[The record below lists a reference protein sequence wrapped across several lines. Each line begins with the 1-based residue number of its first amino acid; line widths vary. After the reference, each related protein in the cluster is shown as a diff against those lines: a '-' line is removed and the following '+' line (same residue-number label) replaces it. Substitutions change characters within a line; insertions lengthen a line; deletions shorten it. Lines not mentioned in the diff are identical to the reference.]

1 MSTHEQITNNLTS
14 AVRNT
19 GGRNGPQGLEEL
31 MSDEVLREMCDK
43 NYHQLLPLIAEK
55 MQKEKEQKD
64 KLNEVKARLIY
75 GEEFGVKIRSH
86 EESHYS
92 KSKTPTARTEPR
104 RRHGGRYS
112 RSPSPYAS
120 VFKRLKKYRSPSPR
134 LRPRKEG
141 GVFNRL
147 GRKEPATSACPDS
160 RQRKSKD
167 SEGGHWKSKSR
178 WQKSNTDEE
187 DLSQP
192 CTCEE
197 RNPFTPR
204 IWHFSL
210 PRTRM
215 PSHVKTYDGSGDP
228 EDHLKLFQSAA
239 KTEGWAM
246 PTWCHMFNSTLTGNA
261 RVWFDKLPKESI
273 DSYEDLR
280 TAFRENYLQQT
291 KHIKDPV
298 EIHHIKQRDRESTED
313 FMKRYKAEVLDVE
326 GAPECMRISGGSCC
340 TQSRPEKSAFI
351 METVRGGN
359 KPNFKKGFKNEQR
372 PDRKLDRFSLLTKT
386 PKEIFALE
394 KGKFKAPPP
403 MVTPVEKRDPNKY
416 CEFHSDMGHST
427 SEWMQLRKQIDEMIK
442 AGKLSQFIKELKQND
457 KPKAPK
463 KGEASGKD
471 KPLTILMIQP
481 WERVAKPRIT
491 QSFSPETAMSFP
503 PLREE
508 DGTEGPMIIE
518 VEMGGHFVHR
528 VYIDGGA
535 SSEVLYEHCFIK
547 LRKEIRDQMV
557 PATTHL
563 IGFSGETIWPLG
575 QIALLVKIGDEV
587 HSTSAWMNFMV
598 IRSPSQHNAII
609 GRPGIRKIR
618 AVPSTAHGMLKFPVE
633 GGTVTLQSS
642 RVIPMECAMISGPS
656 IQAPAVNQVLE
667 EKINIAIH
675 PEYPEQTVAI
685 GSTLTEKGRKGLCS
699 LLKQNLDIFAWKPAD
714 MTGVPRNI
722 AEHRLN
728 IREGYS
734 PVRQKKRGQAPERN
748 KVIQEE
754 VEKLVDA
761 GIMKEV
767 HYHSWLSNPVMV
779 KKHDGTWRMCV
790 DFKDL
795 NNACPKDCYP
805 LPEIDWKVESLC
817 GYSFKC
823 FLDAYKGYHQIKMAK
838 EDEEKTA
845 FITSQGIFCYSKMPF
860 GLKNAGSTYQR
871 LVDKAFQKQIGRN
884 LEVYVDDLVIKSHT
898 EEEIVRDITETFKTL
913 RQINMK
919 LNPKKC
925 TFGMQEGMF
934 LGYKVSTNG
943 FRACLEKVDAVL
955 SLPSPRCIK
964 DVHKLNGKL
973 ASLNRF
979 LSKSAEKSLPF
990 FKTLKKCTKKSDF
1003 QWTPK
1008 AEEAFKQMKKL
1019 IAELPTLTAPR
1030 EHEELIIYLAAAKE
1044 AISAILMTDKEGKQ
1058 IPVYFV
1064 SRTLRG
1070 PEVNYT
1076 PMEKLVLA
1084 FLSAKIS
1091 GRMLKWKFELEGY
1104 DIQYRPRT
1112 AIKGQILA
1120 DFIMER
1126 LEEESPDELMAEPEV
1141 LPEPRTLFTDGSSCV
1156 DGSGAGLILTNPE
1169 GAKFTYAMRFRFEA
1183 TNNEAEYEALIV
1195 GLQIAEQMG
1204 VKNLQANVDS
1214 RLVANQVNGSYITK
1228 ESGMIQYLN
1237 KVLVEELKEKSIN
1250 EKEILD
1256 VVEEEGNTWMTP
1268 ICEYLTKEILSE
1280 DKKKARAV
1288 RRKAARYA
1296 MINGTLYKKS
1306 FLGPWLRCVGPLQAN
1321 YVLREIHEGSCSM
1334 HSGPRSVVAKVIR
1347 TGYYWPTMHMDARN
1361 LIRECNDCQ
1370 IHRPV
1375 PRNPQQNLTPITSP
1389 WPFYK
1394 WGIDIAGPFP
1404 EGPGKVKF
1412 LIVAIDYFTKWIEA
1426 KAVATITGN
1435 QVKKFVWDNI
1445 VCRFGLPGEIISD
1458 NGKQFRDNPFKDWC
1472 EKLCI
1477 RQCFASVKHPQAN
1490 GLVERA
1496 NRSLGEGIKAR
1507 LDEKSKDW
1515 IEELPHV
1522 LWAHRTMIKS
1532 SNGETPFSLTYGT
1545 EAVIPAEIG
1554 MPTLRT
1560 AEIDQTKNNEALGIN
1575 LDLIEERREQAAIQ
1589 EAKSKKKMEKYYNS
1603 RVRGTSFKPGDMVYR
1618 SNEASHAKDEGK
1630 LGPKWEGP
1638 YEVKESL
1645 GKGAYKLKDCKG
1657 NEMPRTWNICNLKK
1671 CYIHEL

>member
-1 MSTHEQITNNLTS
+1 
-14 AVRNT
+14 
-19 GGRNGPQGLEEL
+19 
-31 MSDEVLREMCDK
+31 
-43 NYHQLLPLIAEK
+43 
-55 MQKEKEQKD
+55 
-64 KLNEVKARLIY
+64 
-75 GEEFGVKIRSH
+75 
-86 EESHYS
+86 
-92 KSKTPTARTEPR
+92 
-104 RRHGGRYS
+104 
-112 RSPSPYAS
+112 
-120 VFKRLKKYRSPSPR
+120 
-134 LRPRKEG
+134 
-141 GVFNRL
+141 
-147 GRKEPATSACPDS
+147 
-160 RQRKSKD
+160 
-167 SEGGHWKSKSR
+167 
-178 WQKSNTDEE
+178 
-187 DLSQP
+187 
-192 CTCEE
+192 
-197 RNPFTPR
+197 
-204 IWHFSL
+204 
-210 PRTRM
+210 
-215 PSHVKTYDGSGDP
+215 
-228 EDHLKLFQSAA
+228 
-239 KTEGWAM
+239 
-246 PTWCHMFNSTLTGNA
+246 
-261 RVWFDKLPKESI
+261 
-273 DSYEDLR
+273 
-280 TAFRENYLQQT
+280 
-291 KHIKDPV
+291 
-298 EIHHIKQRDRESTED
+298 
-313 FMKRYKAEVLDVE
+313 
-326 GAPECMRISGGSCC
+326 
-340 TQSRPEKSAFI
+340 
-351 METVRGGN
+351 
-359 KPNFKKGFKNEQR
+359 
-372 PDRKLDRFSLLTKT
+372 
-386 PKEIFALE
+386 
-394 KGKFKAPPP
+394 
-403 MVTPVEKRDPNKY
+403 
-416 CEFHSDMGHST
+416 
-427 SEWMQLRKQIDEMIK
+427 
-442 AGKLSQFIKELKQND
+442 
-457 KPKAPK
+457 
-463 KGEASGKD
+463 
-471 KPLTILMIQP
+471 
-481 WERVAKPRIT
+481 
-491 QSFSPETAMSFP
+491 
-503 PLREE
+503 
-508 DGTEGPMIIE
+508 
-518 VEMGGHFVHR
+518 
-528 VYIDGGA
+528 
-535 SSEVLYEHCFIK
+535 
-547 LRKEIRDQMV
+547 MV

-618 AVPSTAHGMLKFPVE
+618 AVPSTAHGMLKFPVK

-642 RVIPMECAMISGPS
+642 KVIPMECAMISGPS
-656 IQAPAVNQVLE
+656 IQCPVANQIPE
-667 EKINIAIH
+667 EKINVAIH

-685 GSTLTEKGRKGLCS
+685 GSTLTEKGRKELCS

-817 GYSFKC
+817 GYPFKC

-871 LVDKAFQKQIGRN
+871 LVDKAFQRQIGRN

-898 EEEIVRDITETFKTL
+898 EEEIIRDITETFKTL

-943 FRACLEKVDAVL
+943 LRACPDKTDTVL
-955 SLPSPRCIK
+955 GLPSPRCIK
-964 DVHKLNGKL
+964 DVQKLNGKL

-1003 QWTPK
+1003 QWTPE

-1044 AISAILMTDKEGKQ
+1044 AISAVLMTDREGRQ

-1070 PEVNYT
+1070 PEINYT

-1084 FLSAKIS
+1084 LLSASKRLKRYFQAHTIVVITDQPIKQLLSNSEIS

-1120 DFIMER
+1120 DFIVER
-1126 LEEESPDELMAEPEV
+1126 PEEGSPDELMAEPEE
-1141 LPEPRTLFTDGSSCV
+1141 LPEPWTLFTDGSSCV

-1169 GAKFTYAMRFRFEA
+1169 GAEFTYAMRFRFEA
-1183 TNNEAEYEALIV
+1183 TNNEAEYEALIA
-1195 GLQIAEQMG
+1195 GLRIAEQMG
-1204 VKNLQANVDS
+1204 VKNLQAHVDS
-1214 RLVANQVNGSYITK
+1214 RLVANQVNGSYVAK
-1228 ESGMIQYLN
+1228 ESGMVQYLN
-1237 KVLVEELKEKSIN
+1237 KVKALAKSFKEFSIKQIPRSENKKADALSKIASTSFAHLSKQVLVEELKEKSIN

-1256 VVEEEGNTWMTP
+1256 IVEEEGNTWMTP
-1268 ICEYLTKEILSE
+1268 ICDYLAKEILPE
-1280 DKKKARAV
+1280 GKKEARAV
-1288 RRKAARYA
+1288 RRKAARYT

-1347 TGYYWPTMHMDARN
+1347 TGYYWPTMHLDAQN
-1361 LIRECNDCQ
+1361 LIRACSDCQ
-1370 IHRPV
+1370 IHHPV
-1375 PRNPQQNLTPITSP
+1375 PRNPQQNLIPITSP

-1394 WGIDIAGPFP
+1394 WGIDIAGPFL
-1404 EGPGKVKF
+1404 EGPSKVKF

-1458 NGKQFRDNPFKDWC
+1458 NGKQFCDNPFKDWC

-1490 GLVERA
+1490 SLVERA
-1496 NRSLGEGIKAR
+1496 NRILGEGIKAR
-1507 LDEKSKDW
+1507 LDERSKDW

-1560 AEIDQTKNNEALGIN
+1560 TGVDLTKNNEALGMN
-1575 LDLIEERREQAAIQ
+1575 LDLIEERREQAAIE
-1589 EAKSKKKMEKYYNS
+1589 EAKSKKRMEKYYNS

-1618 SNEASHAKDEGK
+1618 SNEASHAEDEGK

-1645 GKGAYKLKDCKG
+1645 GKGAYKLKDRKG
-1657 NEMPRTWNICNLKK
+1657 NEIPRTWNICNLKK
-1671 CYIHEL
+1671 CYIHEV

>member
-1 MSTHEQITNNLTS
+1 
-14 AVRNT
+14 
-19 GGRNGPQGLEEL
+19 
-31 MSDEVLREMCDK
+31 
-43 NYHQLLPLIAEK
+43 
-55 MQKEKEQKD
+55 
-64 KLNEVKARLIY
+64 
-75 GEEFGVKIRSH
+75 
-86 EESHYS
+86 
-92 KSKTPTARTEPR
+92 
-104 RRHGGRYS
+104 
-112 RSPSPYAS
+112 
-120 VFKRLKKYRSPSPR
+120 
-134 LRPRKEG
+134 
-141 GVFNRL
+141 
-147 GRKEPATSACPDS
+147 
-160 RQRKSKD
+160 
-167 SEGGHWKSKSR
+167 
-178 WQKSNTDEE
+178 
-187 DLSQP
+187 
-192 CTCEE
+192 
-197 RNPFTPR
+197 
-204 IWHFSL
+204 
-210 PRTRM
+210 
-215 PSHVKTYDGSGDP
+215 
-228 EDHLKLFQSAA
+228 
-239 KTEGWAM
+239 
-246 PTWCHMFNSTLTGNA
+246 
-261 RVWFDKLPKESI
+261 
-273 DSYEDLR
+273 
-280 TAFRENYLQQT
+280 
-291 KHIKDPV
+291 
-298 EIHHIKQRDRESTED
+298 
-313 FMKRYKAEVLDVE
+313 
-326 GAPECMRISGGSCC
+326 
-340 TQSRPEKSAFI
+340 
-351 METVRGGN
+351 
-359 KPNFKKGFKNEQR
+359 
-372 PDRKLDRFSLLTKT
+372 
-386 PKEIFALE
+386 
-394 KGKFKAPPP
+394 
-403 MVTPVEKRDPNKY
+403 
-416 CEFHSDMGHST
+416 
-427 SEWMQLRKQIDEMIK
+427 
-442 AGKLSQFIKELKQND
+442 
-457 KPKAPK
+457 
-463 KGEASGKD
+463 
-471 KPLTILMIQP
+471 
-481 WERVAKPRIT
+481 
-491 QSFSPETAMSFP
+491 
-503 PLREE
+503 
-508 DGTEGPMIIE
+508 
-518 VEMGGHFVHR
+518 
-528 VYIDGGA
+528 
-535 SSEVLYEHCFIK
+535 
-547 LRKEIRDQMV
+547 
-557 PATTHL
+557 
-563 IGFSGETIWPLG
+563 
-575 QIALLVKIGDEV
+575 
-587 HSTSAWMNFMV
+587 
-598 IRSPSQHNAII
+598 
-609 GRPGIRKIR
+609 
-618 AVPSTAHGMLKFPVE
+618 MLKFPVE

-656 IQAPAVNQVLE
+656 IQSPAVNQVLE
-667 EKINIAIH
+667 KKKNIAIH

-685 GSTLTEKGRKGLCS
+685 GSTLTEKERKELCS
-699 LLKQNLDIFAWKPAD
+699 LLKQNLDNFAWKPAD

-722 AEHRLN
+722 AEHSLN

-748 KVIQEE
+748 
-754 VEKLVDA
+754 
-761 GIMKEV
+761 
-767 HYHSWLSNPVMV
+767 
-779 KKHDGTWRMCV
+779 KHDGTWRMCV

-817 GYSFKC
+817 RYPFKC

-860 GLKNAGSTYQR
+860 DLKNVGSTYQR
-871 LVDKAFQKQIGRN
+871 LVDKAFQRQIGRN
-884 LEVYVDDLVIKSHT
+884 LEVYIDDVVIKSRT
-898 EEEIVRDITETFKTL
+898 EEEIIRDITETFKTL

-943 FRACLEKVDAVL
+943 LRACPDKADTVL

-964 DVHKLNGKL
+964 DVQKLNGKL

-1003 QWTPK
+1003 QWTPE

-1019 IAELPTLTAPR
+1019 IAELPTLTAPK

-1044 AISAILMTDKEGKQ
+1044 AISAILMTDREGRQ
-1058 IPVYFV
+1058 IPVYFI

-1070 PEVNYT
+1070 PKVNYT

-1084 FLSAKIS
+1084 LLSASKRLKRYFQAHTVVVITDQPIKQLLSSSEIS

-1120 DFIMER
+1120 DFIVER
-1126 LEEESPDELMAEPEV
+1126 PEEGSPDKLMAEPEV
-1141 LPEPRTLFTDGSSCV
+1141 LPEPWTLFTDGSSCI

-1169 GAKFTYAMRFRFEA
+1169 GAEFTYVMRFRFEA
-1183 TNNEAEYEALIV
+1183 TNNEAEYKALIA
-1195 GLQIAEQMG
+1195 GLRIAEQMG
-1204 VKNLQANVDS
+1204 VKNLQAHVDS
-1214 RLVANQVNGSYITK
+1214 RFVANQVNSSYIAK
-1228 ESGMIQYLN
+1228 ESGMVQYLN
-1237 KVLVEELKEKSIN
+1237 KVKTIAKSFNEFSIKQIPRSENKKADALSKIASTSFAYLSKQVLVEELKEKSIN
-1250 EKEILD
+1250 EKEILN

-1268 ICEYLTKEILSE
+1268 ICEYLAKEILSE
-1280 DKKKARAV
+1280 DKKKDRAV
-1288 RRKAARYA
+1288 RRKAARYT
-1296 MINGTLYKKS
+1296 MINGTLYKKY
-1306 FLGPWLRCVGPLQAN
+1306 FLGPWLWCVRPLQAN

-1507 LDEKSKDW
+1507 LDERSKDW

-1560 AEIDQTKNNEALGIN
+1560 TDIDLTKNNEALEMN

-1618 SNEASHAKDEGK
+1618 SNEASHARDEGK

-1671 CYIHEL
+1671 CYIHEV